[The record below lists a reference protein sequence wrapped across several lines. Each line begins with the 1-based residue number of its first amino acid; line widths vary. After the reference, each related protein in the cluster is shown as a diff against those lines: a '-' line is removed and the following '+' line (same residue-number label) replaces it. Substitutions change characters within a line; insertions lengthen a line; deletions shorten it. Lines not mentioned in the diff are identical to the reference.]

1 VKIIEDAARF
11 TPPGESPSHWVER
24 FRVPDLSVG
33 TYSIPAGG
41 TDDQVPHHEDEI
53 YVVTGGRAILAGDS
67 AAAAAVHA
75 GSVIYVPAGEHH
87 TFTQITEDLTL
98 LVIFAPAYGSRQR

>member
-1 VKIIEDAARF
+1 MVI
-11 TPPGESPSHWVER
+11 
-24 FRVPDLSVG
+24 
-33 TYSIPAGG
+33 
-41 TDDQVPHHEDEI
+41 
-53 YVVTGGRAILAGDS
+53 GGRAILAGDS
-67 AAAAAVHA
+67 ATAAVHA